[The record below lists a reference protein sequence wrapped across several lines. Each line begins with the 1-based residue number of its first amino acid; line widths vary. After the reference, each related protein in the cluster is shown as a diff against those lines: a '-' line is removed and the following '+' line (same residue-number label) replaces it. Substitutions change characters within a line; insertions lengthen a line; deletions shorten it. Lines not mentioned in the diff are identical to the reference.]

1 MASSEWGI
9 EWHGAW
15 RAILTSTL
23 AWCSAVKDVKQ
34 WIQVNLGTI
43 TRIYGVV
50 IQGRY
55 RYYMQWVTEFKVM
68 YKNIGGKWTFVKKYE
83 SDEDMVRFNRFNTDF
98 RNTVFKFSRSR
109 DNTKNVVHNVLF
121 KYTHHY

>member
-83 SDEDMVRFNRFNTDF
+83 SDEDMVRFNRFKTDF